1 MINPAFALA
10 RTLPGHDAVSP
21 TIHVCGSPIIAS
33 RGPTSSKSSSKR
45 KEKSTRLSSLRF
57 TFSREKEN
65 FTTGLKRSKRKWR
78 NDPSVV
84 ASAMPCNASTR
95 SRKRGRAEPP
105 PQLPVWFGLDIAP
118 ALAAFSL
125 PRQPR
130 IHPWL
135 ITQIRTSL
143 RFRNRRSLYRGTRS
157 SLQEQL
163 RTRTHTPHLPHFFIF
178 RFSSPANWR
187 FLETFRLPT
196 IFDTLCQKLCCS
208 ELHRGIEGVYLFSRM
223 EEFSR

>member
-1 MINPAFALA
+1 MQFRQRFTLAARRLSRVAVQPPPNPL
-10 RTLPGHDAVSP
+10 RNET
-21 TIHVCGSPIIAS
+21 
-33 RGPTSSKSSSKR
+33 KR
-45 KEKSTRLSSLRF
+45 KIYLRLSSLRF
-57 TFSREKEN
+57 IFSREKEN